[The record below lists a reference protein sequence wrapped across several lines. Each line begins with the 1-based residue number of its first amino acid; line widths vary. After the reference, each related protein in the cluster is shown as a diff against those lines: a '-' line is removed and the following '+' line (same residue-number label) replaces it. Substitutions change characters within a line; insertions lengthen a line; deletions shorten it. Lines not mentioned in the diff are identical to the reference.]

1 MLNHYGKKLAEKN
14 NFEIIMCENC
24 KFIHV
29 MPIPTEDNL
38 LNLYKNEFFQKIKP
52 DDIKK
57 EDLESEYWKT
67 TYDDK
72 LFSVKN
78 FLGKSGHFLD
88 IGCGSGSLLLRAKEL
103 GWEVFGIEPS
113 KIAAK
118 YAENKGLSII
128 EDFFQNIDFSS
139 LGKFDV
145 IHMKNLLEHTPSPVK
160 ILEKCKSILSDQGI
174 LIIEVPNDFNPLQ
187 DIAQKILNKP
197 MYWIDP
203 PIHINYFNFD
213 SLSNLLESNSF
224 KILLKESTFPL
235 EMFLLMGN
243 NYLGDGVIGKKKHI
257 ERMQFEKNLIESKKN
272 DLKRNIYKHFA
283 DIGIGR
289 SQIIYAQ
296 IQK

>member
-1 MLNHYGKKLAEKN
+1 LLNHQGKKLAEKN

-29 MPIPTEDNL
+29 VPIPTDDDL
-38 LNLYKNEFFQKIKP
+38 LNLYKNQFFQKIKP
-52 DDIKK
+52 NDIEK

-72 LFSVKN
+72 LFSAKN

-113 KIAAK
+113 QIAAK

-203 PIHINYFNFD
+203 PVHINYFNFN
-213 SLSNLLESNSF
+213 SLSTLLESNSF

-243 NYLGDGVIGKKKHI
+243 DYLGNDVIGKKKHI

-283 DIGIGR
+283 DMGIGR

>member
-1 MLNHYGKKLAEKN
+1 MLNHHGKKLAEKN
-14 NFEIIMCENC
+14 NFEIILCENC

-113 KIAAK
+113 QIAAK

-203 PIHINYFNFD
+203 PVHINYFNFN
-213 SLSNLLESNSF
+213 SLSTLLESNSF

-283 DIGIGR
+283 DMGIGR

>member
-1 MLNHYGKKLAEKN
+1 
-14 NFEIIMCENC
+14 MCENC

-72 LFSVKN
+72 LFSVEN
-78 FLGKSGHFLD
+78 FLGKLGRFLD

-113 KIAAK
+113 QIAAK
-118 YAENKGLSII
+118 HAENKGLSII
-128 EDFFQNIDFSS
+128 EDFFQNMDFSS

-145 IHMKNLLEHTPSPVK
+145 IHMKNLLEHTSSPVK

-197 MYWIDP
+197 MY
-203 PIHINYFNFD
+203 
-213 SLSNLLESNSF
+213 
-224 KILLKESTFPL
+224 
-235 EMFLLMGN
+235 
-243 NYLGDGVIGKKKHI
+243 
-257 ERMQFEKNLIESKKN
+257 
-272 DLKRNIYKHFA
+272 
-283 DIGIGR
+283 
-289 SQIIYAQ
+289 
-296 IQK
+296 